1 MQDMTLPVAETLKLI
16 LNPPCPDRI
25 GMAVKTAAGRLDHLF
40 AALRDSSVARSPQ
53 DIENEIW
60 SIWTSHADAALEAR
74 LQRAISCIARRRYAE
89 AEQVL
94 DDLLRAAPRW
104 AEAWN
109 KRATLL
115 YLQQRDAESI
125 RDIHCTLRLEPRH
138 FGAICGFGQI
148 CLRHGETAAAA
159 SAFDAALRLNP
170 HLENLRSVL
179 AELAPRPPAHL
190 N

>member
-1 MQDMTLPVAETLKLI
+1 MNLPVAETLKLI
-16 LNPPCPDRI
+16 LSPP
-25 GMAVKTAAGRLDHLF
+25 ATAAETAAGRLEHLF
-40 AALRDSSVARSPQ
+40 AALREGSAARPSHE
-53 DIENEIW
+53 IEDEIW
-60 SIWTSHADAALEAR
+60 AIWTSHADPALEAR
-74 LQRAISCIARRRYAE
+74 LQRAISGIARRRYAE

-94 DDLLRAAPRW
+94 DDLVRAAPRW

-125 RDIHCTLRLEPRH
+125 SDIRQTLQLEPRH

-148 CLRHGETAAAA
+148 CMRHGEQAAAA
-159 SAFDAALRLNP
+159 SAFEAALRLNP
-170 HLENLRSVL
+170 HLENVRSVL
-179 AELAPRPPAHL
+179 ADLAPRPPERL